1 MNMEIG
7 FRNSTSEVSV
17 SIVLCRNG
25 SLKAERHKRY
35 FWVLFQA
42 TPYGQ
47 ATTAAPPSHRINM
60 AKMTTQTKQP
70 TSKTSLLSIC
80 GLIQLSGPY
89 QISC

>member
-17 SIVLCRNG
+17 SIVLCRNA

-42 TPYGQ
+42 TPYGHTVQ
-47 ATTAAPPSHRINM
+47 
-60 AKMTTQTKQP
+60 
-70 TSKTSLLSIC
+70 LLA
-80 GLIQLSGPY
+80 
-89 QISC
+89 